1 MFARRS
7 TLALRALI
15 VVVSLLAVV
24 GAHPLGVKPE
34 QAPAARPRRATPRGI
49 LTDRLSKKDLRTWQ
63 QIKRLVLAE
72 TRQGTPIHPVLRSL
86 WESVNNS
93 RHAVFIELAQSNRY
107 SSCTAGNF
115 RIEAF
120 DPKGLRHTAVI
131 WLNLANIDQA
141 YVGPSTAY
149 ANGFVPFSELSREE
163 RYAEVLGHELAHA
176 AHILGNFELVRKVE
190 ELVQQ
195 TNEILLTRASR
206 ARETDYTL
214 NVQIA
219 RRDVFLRELEAEAEE
234 KEAKVWKEIIA
245 SRNRGKALD

>member
-1 MFARRS
+1 MARRS
-7 TLALRALI
+7 TLALRAVL
-15 VVVSLLAVV
+15 VVISVLAVV
-24 GAHPLGVKPE
+24 GAQTPGVKID

-63 QIKRLVLAE
+63 QIKRFALAE
-72 TRQGTPIHPVLRSL
+72 SRQGAAIHPILRSL
-86 WESVNNS
+86 WDAVNNS

-115 RIEAF
+115 RIETF
-120 DPKGLRHTAVI
+120 DPNGLRHTAVI

-141 YVGPSTAY
+141 YVGPSTAHT
-149 ANGFVPFSELSREE
+149 NGFVPFSDLSREE

-176 AHILGNFELVRKVE
+176 AHILGNFELARNVE

-195 TNEILLTRASR
+195 TNELLLTPASR
-206 ARETDYTL
+206 SRETGYVL
-214 NVQIA
+214 HVQIA

-234 KEAKVWKEIIA
+234 KEARVWKEIID
-245 SRNRGKALD
+245 SRYRGKTPD